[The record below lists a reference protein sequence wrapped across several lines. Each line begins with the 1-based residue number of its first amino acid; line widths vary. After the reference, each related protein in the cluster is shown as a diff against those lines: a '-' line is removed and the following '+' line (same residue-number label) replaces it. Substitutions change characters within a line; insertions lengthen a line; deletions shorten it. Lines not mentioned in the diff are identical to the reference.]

1 MLHDWHQFHQDES
14 TTPTVVDSRR
24 RLRICLLGFVV
35 LLLIVFSRA
44 VQLEVTQGA
53 AFRAEAVRPLQ
64 RKKIVPGVRGRI
76 LARDGTVLAH
86 DKEIITLAVHYRYLQ
101 DPPQNAWLARMVRS
115 RLSRAQRKDP
125 RRVEA
130 EKRRVQTEK
139 RESAQK
145 LSALCGM
152 SIKQWDRRAKKI
164 QARVERI
171 AWSHNRR
178 RRAKAADAPPPAEP
192 TSIFGRAAQWMR
204 EALEGSVHE
213 GPLAWQAVAEELD
226 YHAMAEDISPE
237 LAARIEDDPQRYPGV
252 RIVKQTR
259 RAYPHGSLAAHVLG
273 HLGKVAKEELEYP
286 KLEYHADDYLGRM
299 GLERQYESTLRGRR
313 GEIVELT
320 DHGGRL
326 LSSHQSRPAGLGQD
340 LTITLD
346 IRLQRAA
353 EDLLDR
359 AVQRRRLRD
368 DSTESAGGA
377 IVVMDVQS
385 GAILAAA
392 SAPRFDPNLFL
403 AGNSEELTDL
413 LADPSHPLLDR
424 TIKMAIP
431 PGSVFKI
438 VTAMALLETS
448 SVDPSE
454 PFFCQGYL
462 HEPDRQ
468 RCAIYRRQGTGHDKV
483 TLGDALAQS
492 CNVYFFHHAAQMGP
506 QPIIDRALALGFA
519 RPTGIDLPDEAAG
532 MIPTPATIRA
542 IEGHAWR
549 PGDTYALAIGQ
560 GSVTTT
566 PLQITRLLATIANQ
580 SHQPTPHLRESPKPP
595 KRVLAPFSEKR
606 GQDPF
611 WEIGQGLGRVV
622 ADAMG
627 TGHGTVYLEEVA
639 IAGKTGTAETG
650 GSRGDHAWFAG
661 YVPAEQPKLAFVV
674 VLQHAGNAATAA
686 GPVAKRLVLQMRKL
700 GML

>member
-24 RLRICLLGFVV
+24 RLRICLFGFVV
-35 LLLIVFSRA
+35 LLLIVFFRA

-86 DKEIITLAVHYRYLQ
+86 DKEIVTLAVHYRYLQ
-101 DPPQNAWLARMVRS
+101 DPPEKAWLARMARR
-115 RLSRAQRKDP
+115 RLSKTQRKDP

-130 EKRRVQTEK
+130 QKQRLQTEN
-139 RESAQK
+139 RESAQE
-145 LSALCGM
+145 LSALCGL
-152 SIKQWDRRAKKI
+152 SIEQWDRRARKI
-164 QARVERI
+164 QTRVERI
-171 AWSHNRR
+171 AKSHNRR
-178 RRAKAADAPPPAEP
+178 RRAKAANPPPTAEP
-192 TSIFGRAAQWMR
+192 TSALGRAAQWMR
-204 EALEGSVHE
+204 EALEGSVDQ
-213 GPLAWQAVAEELD
+213 GPLAWQSVAEELD
-226 YHAMAEDISPE
+226 YHAMAEDIPPD
-237 LAARIEDDPQRYPGV
+237 LAARIENDPQRYPGV
-252 RIVKQTR
+252 KIVKQTR
-259 RAYPHGSLAAHVLG
+259 RAYPHGTLAAHVLG
-273 HLGKVAKEELEYP
+273 HLGKVGKEELAQPE
-286 KLEYHADDYLGRM
+286 LEYHADDYLGRM
-299 GLERQYESTLRGRR
+299 GLERQYESILRGRR
-313 GEIVELT
+313 GEIIELT

-326 LSSHQSRPAGLGQD
+326 LSSHQSRPAGVGQD
-340 LTITLD
+340 LTLTID
-346 IRLQRAA
+346 IPLQQAA

-359 AVQRRRLRD
+359 AIQRRRLRD
-368 DSTESAGGA
+368 DSTRSAGGA
-377 IVVMDVQS
+377 IVVMDIQS
-385 GAILAAA
+385 GAIRAAA

-413 LADPSHPLLDR
+413 LTDPSHPLLDR
-424 TIKMAIP
+424 TTKMAIP

-438 VTAMALLETS
+438 VTAMALLETE

-468 RCAIYRRQGTGHDKV
+468 RCAIYRRQGSGHDNV
-483 TLGDALAQS
+483 TLADALTQS

-542 IEGHAWR
+542 LEGHAWR

-566 PLQITRLLATIANQ
+566 PLQITHLLATLTNQ
-580 SHQPTPHLRESPKPP
+580 GRQVTPFLQ
-595 KRVLAPFSEKR
+595 KR
-606 GQDPF
+606 GQNYYSDPKNSSDPF
-611 WEIGQGLGRVV
+611 FEIRKGLERVV
-622 ADAMG
+622 ADAAG
-627 TGHGTVYLEEVA
+627 TAHGTVYLEEVA

-661 YVPAEQPKLAFVV
+661 YVPAERPKLAFVV